1 MRVAFAA
8 LLLTLA
14 TGCSTPSRDT
24 SALPVM
30 TGAAELVPEPV
41 EGEQLRLDT
50 IARLSNLAKTESLLV
65 AQYERDQLSLKDAG
79 ASTLIAIDSRLAWL
93 SGDVTLADQLLQK
106 LKDGNTAAID
116 FALEEQAAQAALSG
130 QWLRAAALLF
140 EKAQTPAEQGNAS
153 PTVIA
158 YLATSSEQHRAN
170 WHSSSE
176 RLGIP
181 TGEPGWKCN
190 WLTDRDPLRC
200 ESGKVLPG
208 TDRRPPPLQ
217 PISWPG

>member
-1 MRVAFAA
+1 
-8 LLLTLA
+8 
-14 TGCSTPSRDT
+14 
-24 SALPVM
+24 M

-130 QWLRAAALLF
+130 QWLRAAVYFLKKPRHQQNR
-140 EKAQTPAEQGNAS
+140 ETPS

-181 TGEPGWKCN
+181 TGGPGWKCN
-190 WLTDRDPLRC
+190 WLTGRDPLRC